1 MQYETSI
8 ADMLQKQSLRLDESQ
23 EKEVLQLK
31 EKLDYELEILMA
43 YQSKN
48 RAQAQAQRDR
58 ERKEL
63 EDRVNVR
70 RALLESKVSV
80 LVVAKQGNEMIY
92 NNSHLCSFQMDAEL
106 QQFNQERAERIRECH
121 DRHEKEFHHFNEES
135 ARMGFRWVD

>member
-1 MQYETSI
+1 MSFQYETSI

-23 EKEVLQLK
+23 EKEGLQLK

-70 RALLESKVSV
+70 RALLENKV
-80 LVVAKQGNEMIY
+80 G
-92 NNSHLCSFQMDAEL
+92 SFLMS
-106 QQFNQERAERIRECH
+106 EC
-121 DRHEKEFHHFNEES
+121 
-135 ARMGFRWVD
+135 

>member
-92 NNSHLCSFQMDAEL
+92 NNSY
-106 QQFNQERAERIRECH
+106 
-121 DRHEKEFHHFNEES
+121 
-135 ARMGFRWVD
+135 